1 MVLSGAPRLQMCFIQ
16 VLFCSIKLSS
26 ILSGT
31 LLFIPTHLVAQTPVL
46 AAVVTCGRQR

>member
-16 VLFCSIKLSS
+16 VLFCSIRLSS

-31 LLFIPTHLVAQTPVL
+31 LLFIPTQTPVL